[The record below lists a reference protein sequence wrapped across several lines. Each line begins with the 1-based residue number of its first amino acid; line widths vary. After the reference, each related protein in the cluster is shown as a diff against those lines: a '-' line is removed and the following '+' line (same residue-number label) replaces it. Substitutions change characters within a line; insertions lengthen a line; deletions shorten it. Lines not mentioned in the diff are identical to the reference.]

1 MATLNEMIAQGA
13 QFNIPDPTAQYNKLA
28 QMQKYQQE
36 NELAK
41 MQMEEYGRARQE
53 SNALR
58 QFLPGLNESNR
69 SQLLRYGAAGQGVY
83 KTLAEGD
90 RERRLAEQA
99 VAATAKSRSDI
110 LINEVGRVRD
120 LVSGLKPTDQV
131 RYTALRNQTVATHPE
146 LASVMPEFFDADV
159 QAYLVSTAASVLERA
174 RLATTARG
182 QDITA
187 GTAVRGQ
194 DITARGQDI
203 GASTAAAGQGVTVR
217 GQDLTAGTATRGQD
231 ISATTATRGQDIG
244 AATAAAGQGVTVRG
258 QDIGAATTTRGQDIG
273 AATAAAGQGVTV
285 RGQDI
290 GAATAAAGQGV
301 TARGQDIGA
310 STAIRGQDIGAA
322 TAAAGQGV
330 TARGQDI
337 AAKTAAAG
345 QGVTMRGQDLVNA
358 RENEN
363 LKIRQEDQRRAAD
376 PAFQQSLSQ
385 ARALGVNI
393 AKDIVVRTAA
403 LPKVIDTAEMTLN
416 EIDALIGK
424 RDGDGNLL
432 RGQNPHPG
440 FQDAVGATYLPGL
453 RFVPGTQAANFQA
466 RFDQIKGGAFLQA
479 FETLKGGGSI
489 TNIEGEKGTSA
500 LNRMQLAQ
508 SEKEFITAAREFQGI
523 IKTGVERA
531 KKLAA
536 SNQTAAPDPLGI
548 R

>member
-1 MATLNEMIAQGA
+1 MATLNEMIAEGTK
-13 QFNIPDPTAQYNKLA
+13 FYVPDPVAQYNKLA

-120 LVSGLKPTDQV
+120 LVSGLKPTDQD

-174 RLATTARG
+174 RLAKDIRG
-182 QDITA
+182 QDKTA
-187 GTAVRGQ
+187 NTAE
-194 DITARGQDI
+194 RGQDI
-203 GASTAAAGQGVTVR
+203 GATTAAAGQ
-217 GQDLTAGTATRGQD
+217 A
-231 ISATTATRGQDIG
+231 
-244 AATAAAGQGVTVRG
+244 
-258 QDIGAATTTRGQDIG
+258 
-273 AATAAAGQGVTV
+273 
-285 RGQDI
+285 
-290 GAATAAAGQGV
+290 V

-310 STAIRGQDIGAA
+310 TTAERGQDL
-322 TAAAGQGV
+322 TAKTA
-330 TARGQDI
+330 ARGQDLT
-337 AAKTAAAG
+337 AKTAAAG
-345 QGVTMRGQDLVNA
+345 QSVTMRGQDLVNA

-416 EIDALIGK
+416 EIDGLIGK
-424 RDGDGNLL
+424 RDSNGNLL

>member
-13 QFNIPDPTAQYNKLA
+13 QFYTPDPTAQYNKMA

-58 QFLPGLNESNR
+58 QFLPGLNDSNR
-69 SQLLRYGAAGQGVY
+69 SQLLRYGAPGQGVY

-203 GASTAAAGQGVTVR
+203 GASTAAAGQGVT
-217 GQDLTAGTATRGQD
+217 ARGQD
-231 ISATTATRGQDIG
+231 IGAATATRGQDIG

-258 QDIGAATTTRGQDIG
+258 QDIS
-273 AATAAAGQGVTV
+273 AATAT

-301 TARGQDIGA
+301 TARGQDL
-310 STAIRGQDIGAA
+310 AA
-322 TAAAGQGV
+322 GTAAAGQ
-330 TARGQDI
+330 R
-337 AAKTAAAG
+337 
-345 QGVTMRGQDLVNA
+345 VTMRGQDLVNA

-363 LKIRQEDQRRAAD
+363 LKIRQEDQRRTAD
-376 PAFQQSLSQ
+376 PAFQQSLAQ
-385 ARALGVNI
+385 AKALGVNI
-393 AKDIVVRTAA
+393 AKDIVVRNAA

-453 RFVPGTQAANFQA
+453 RFVPGTQAANFQV

>member
-13 QFNIPDPTAQYNKLA
+13 QFYTPDPTAQYNKMA

-58 QFLPGLNESNR
+58 QFLPGLNEGNR
-69 SQLLRYGAAGQGVY
+69 SQLLGYGAAGQGVY

-203 GASTAAAGQGVTVR
+203 GANTAAAGQGVTVR
-217 GQDLTAGTATRGQD
+217 GQDLTAGTTTRGQD
-231 ISATTATRGQDIG
+231 ISAATATRGQDLTAGTATRGQDLTAATAAAGQGVTARGQDISASTAMRGQDIG

-258 QDIGAATTTRGQDIG
+258 QDL
-273 AATAAAGQGVTV
+273 TAK
-285 RGQDI
+285 
-290 GAATAAAGQGV
+290 TAAAGQGV
-301 TARGQDIGA
+301 TARGQDL
-310 STAIRGQDIGAA
+310 AA
-322 TAAAGQGV
+322 GTAAAGQ
-330 TARGQDI
+330 R
-337 AAKTAAAG
+337 
-345 QGVTMRGQDLVNA
+345 VTMRGQDLVNA

-363 LKIRQEDQRRAAD
+363 LKIRQEDQRRTAD
-376 PAFQQSLSQ
+376 PAFQQSLAQ
-385 ARALGVNI
+385 AKALGVNI
-393 AKDIVVRTAA
+393 AKDIVVRNAA

-416 EIDALIGK
+416 EIDGLIGK

-536 SNQTAAPDPLGI
+536 SNQTTAPDPLGI

>member
-13 QFNIPDPTAQYNKLA
+13 QFNVPDPTAQYNKLA

-58 QFLPGLNESNR
+58 QFLPGLNDSNR
-69 SQLLRYGAAGQGVY
+69 SQLLRYGAPGQGVY

-99 VAATAKSRSDI
+99 VAATAKSKSDI

-120 LVSGLKPTDQV
+120 LISGLDPTDQP
-131 RYTALRNQTVATHPE
+131 RYSAIRNQTIATYPE
-146 LASVMPEFFDADV
+146 LASVMPEVWDGKV
-159 QAYLVSTAASVLERA
+159 KSYLISTAATVLERD
-174 RLATTARG
+174 RLAK
-182 QDITA
+182 DI
-187 GTAVRGQ
+187 
-194 DITARGQDI
+194 
-203 GASTAAAGQGVTVR
+203 
-217 GQDLTAGTATRGQD
+217 
-231 ISATTATRGQDIG
+231 
-244 AATAAAGQGVTVRG
+244 
-258 QDIGAATTTRGQDIG
+258 
-273 AATAAAGQGVTV
+273 

-310 STAIRGQDIGAA
+310 A
-322 TAAAGQGV
+322 TAAAGQ
-330 TARGQDI
+330 R
-337 AAKTAAAG
+337 
-345 QGVTMRGQDLVNA
+345 VTMRGQDLVNA

-416 EIDALIGK
+416 EIDGLIGK
-424 RDGDGNLL
+424 RDSNGNLL

>member
-217 GQDLTAGTATRGQD
+217 GQDIGAATAAAGQGV
-231 ISATTATRGQDIG
+231 TVRGQDIG

-285 RGQDI
+285 
-290 GAATAAAGQGV
+290 
-301 TARGQDIGA
+301 
-310 STAIRGQDIGAA
+310 RGQDIGAA

-536 SNQTAAPDPLGI
+536 SNQTTAPDPLGI

>member
-28 QMQKYQQE
+28 QMQRYQQE

-174 RLATTARG
+174 RLAKDIRG
-182 QDITA
+182 QDKTA
-187 GTAVRGQ
+187 NTAERGQ
-194 DITARGQDI
+194 DKTANTAERGQDI
-203 GASTAAAGQGVTVR
+203 GATTAAAGQ
-217 GQDLTAGTATRGQD
+217 A
-231 ISATTATRGQDIG
+231 
-244 AATAAAGQGVTVRG
+244 
-258 QDIGAATTTRGQDIG
+258 
-273 AATAAAGQGVTV
+273 
-285 RGQDI
+285 
-290 GAATAAAGQGV
+290 V

-310 STAIRGQDIGAA
+310 T
-322 TAAAGQGV
+322 TAAAGQAV
-330 TARGQDI
+330 TARGQDKT
-337 AAKTAAAG
+337 ANTAERGQDLTAKTAARGQDLTAKTAAAG
-345 QGVTMRGQDLVNA
+345 QSVTMRGQDLVNA

-416 EIDALIGK
+416 EIDGLIGK
-424 RDGDGNLL
+424 RDSDGNLL

>member
-13 QFNIPDPTAQYNKLA
+13 QFNVPDPTAQYNKLA
-28 QMQKYQQE
+28 QMQRYQQE

-69 SQLLRYGAAGQGVY
+69 SQLLGYGAAGQGVY

-99 VAATAKSRSDI
+99 VAATAKSKSDI

-131 RYTALRNQTVATHPE
+131 RYTAIRNQTVATHPE

-159 QAYLVSTAASVLERA
+159 QTYLVSTAASVLERA
-174 RLATTARG
+174 RLAKDIRG
-182 QDITA
+182 QDVTA

-217 GQDLTAGTATRGQD
+217 GQDLTAGTTTRGQD
-231 ISATTATRGQDIG
+231 ISAATAT
-244 AATAAAGQGVTVRG
+244 
-258 QDIGAATTTRGQDIG
+258 
-273 AATAAAGQGVTV
+273 

-310 STAIRGQDIGAA
+310 STAMRGQDIGAATAAAGQGVTARGQDIGAA

-363 LKIRQEDQRRAAD
+363 LKIRLEDQRRAAD
-376 PAFQQSLSQ
+376 PAFQQSL
-385 ARALGVNI
+385 AEAKALGVNI
-393 AKDIVVRTAA
+393 AKDKVVRAAA

-416 EIDALIGK
+416 EIDGLIGK

-479 FETLKGGGSI
+479 YETLKGGGAI

-508 SEKEFITAAREFQGI
+508 SEKEFITAAREFQAV

-536 SNQTAAPDPLGI
+536 SNQTTAPDPLGI

>member
-13 QFNIPDPTAQYNKLA
+13 QFYTPDPTAQYNKLA

-69 SQLLRYGAAGQGVY
+69 SQLLGYGAAGQSVY

-131 RYTALRNQTVATHPE
+131 RYTAIRNQTVATHPE

-159 QAYLVSTAASVLERA
+159 QTYLVSTAASVLERA
-174 RLATTARG
+174 RLAKDIRG
-182 QDITA
+182 QDVTA

-217 GQDLTAGTATRGQD
+217 GQDLTAGTTTRGQD
-231 ISATTATRGQDIG
+231 ISAATATRGQDIG

-273 AATAAAGQGVTV
+273 AATAAAGQGVTA

-290 GAATAAAGQGV
+290 GAATAA
-301 TARGQDIGA
+301 RGQDL
-310 STAIRGQDIGAA
+310 TAG
-322 TAAAGQGV
+322 TAAAGQ
-330 TARGQDI
+330 R
-337 AAKTAAAG
+337 
-345 QGVTMRGQDLVNA
+345 VTMRGQDLVNA

-363 LKIRQEDQRRAAD
+363 LKIRQEDQRRTAD
-376 PAFQQSLSQ
+376 PAFQQSL
-385 ARALGVNI
+385 AEAKALGVNI
-393 AKDIVVRTAA
+393 AKDKVVRAAA

-416 EIDALIGK
+416 EIDGLIGK

-536 SNQTAAPDPLGI
+536 SNQTTAPDPLGI

>member
-13 QFNIPDPTAQYNKLA
+13 QFNIPDPVAQYNKLA

-69 SQLLRYGAAGQGVY
+69 SQLLGYGTAGQGVY

-182 QDITA
+182 QDLTA

-194 DITARGQDI
+194 DITA
-203 GASTAAAGQGVTVR
+203 
-217 GQDLTAGTATRGQD
+217 
-231 ISATTATRGQDIG
+231 RGQDIG

-416 EIDALIGK
+416 EIDGLIGK
-424 RDGDGNLL
+424 RDSDGNLL

>member
-13 QFNIPDPTAQYNKLA
+13 QFYTPDPTAQYNKLA

-69 SQLLRYGAAGQGVY
+69 SQLLRYGAPGQGFY

-131 RYTALRNQTVATHPE
+131 RYTAIRNQTVATHPE

-182 QDITA
+182 QDI
-187 GTAVRGQ
+187 
-194 DITARGQDI
+194 
-203 GASTAAAGQGVTVR
+203 
-217 GQDLTAGTATRGQD
+217 
-231 ISATTATRGQDIG
+231 
-244 AATAAAGQGVTVRG
+244 
-258 QDIGAATTTRGQDIG
+258 
-273 AATAAAGQGVTV
+273 
-285 RGQDI
+285 

-310 STAIRGQDIGAA
+310 ATAARGQDLTAG
-322 TAAAGQGV
+322 TAAAGQ
-330 TARGQDI
+330 R
-337 AAKTAAAG
+337 
-345 QGVTMRGQDLVNA
+345 VTMRGQDLVNA

-376 PAFQQSLSQ
+376 PAFQQSISQ

-393 AKDIVVRTAA
+393 AKDKVVRAAA

-508 SEKEFITAAREFQGI
+508 SEKEFITAAKEFQGI

-536 SNQTAAPDPLGI
+536 SNQTTAPDPLGI